1 MTNCLLYATHIFV
14 EFEINTTNIF
24 DKWLAEIKDTQ
35 HRARIISRFDH
46 IQLGNFGDHK
56 NLGESLFEL
65 RFFFGSGFRIYY
77 TIKDRKVVFLLC
89 GGDKSTQSKDIKKAR
104 TIMDELE

>member
-1 MTNCLLYATHIFV
+1 MIY
-14 EFEINTTNIF
+14 EIVTTNIF
-24 DKWLAEIKDTQ
+24 DKWLAGVKDIQ

-56 NLGESLFEL
+56 KLGENLFEL
-65 RFFFGSGFRIYY
+65 RFFFGPDFRLYY
-77 TIKDRKVVFLLC
+77 TVIGEKVVLLLC
-89 GGDKSTQSKDIKKAR
+89 GGNKSTQSKDIKKAK